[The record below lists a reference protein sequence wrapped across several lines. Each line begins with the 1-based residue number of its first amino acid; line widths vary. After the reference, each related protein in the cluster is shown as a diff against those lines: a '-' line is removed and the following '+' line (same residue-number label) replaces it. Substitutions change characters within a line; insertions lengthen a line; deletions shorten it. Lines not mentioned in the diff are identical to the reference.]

1 MRTTCIRTVLA
12 GALALAALSSSAA
25 AQAWTGAG
33 TSGVDPLGQGWRL
46 DDSLG
51 PLAWSIPGLGDGG
64 RPWDGPV
71 PLTSFTIAFVGG
83 SPISANFDEFDFFA
97 TRLYNSDRD
106 VTWRVLLSTD
116 RHTAH
121 FVAPAG
127 DGIAPGELFLANVIF
142 DGAERPESFSA
153 RYGVSAVP
161 EPGTYALLA
170 TGLAVLG
177 VGARRQ
183 RRPRSR
189 RIPTDARDPSTFR
202 RPCAHPASLPPRSS
216 PSPLPR

>member
-1 MRTTCIRTVLA
+1 MRTTRIRTLLA
-12 GALALAALSSSAA
+12 GAVALATASSSAA
-25 AQAWTGAG
+25 AQTWTGIGA
-33 TSGVDPLGQGWRL
+33 SGVDPLGQGWRL

-64 RPWDGPV
+64 RPWEGPV
-71 PLTSFTIAFVGG
+71 PLTSFTIRFVGG
-83 SPISANFDEFDFFA
+83 SPISANFDPFDFFA

-106 VTWRVLLSTD
+106 VTWSVVLSAD

-142 DGAERPESFSA
+142 DGADRPASFTA

-170 TGLAVLG
+170 TGLTALG
-177 VGARRQ
+177 VAARR
-183 RRPRSR
+183 
-189 RIPTDARDPSTFR
+189 
-202 RPCAHPASLPPRSS
+202 RSS
-216 PSPLPR
+216 PRAGA